1 MKLISF
7 VKKSSCLLLLF
18 TCFVNKG
25 NFSAFA
31 IDTKE
36 KQNNISKD
44 SFNISKDSGVELI
57 NDEYILD
64 SGDNLFIGFI
74 GLDIFKNDYLIDREG
89 FINLPEIGKY
99 YVRGKTVSE
108 LIIDLKIRYEEFIY
122 DPELVINIAFFR
134 PVNVYVSGE
143 VANPGLY
150 DLSTSL
156 IKNKEETILSPSFPR
171 LFDLLRTAGGVTNY
185 SDLSKIE
192 VIRTN
197 PKHNGGGKKKANI
210 NLLDLITKG
219 EQDNNIFI
227 YDDDI
232 VYVPKS
238 TEIIADQMM
247 KINKIN
253 LNPEFIQVFVSGDVP
268 VIGAKSMKKGAS
280 LNQAIA
286 QSGGKRIFSGKVEFI
301 RFNSGGK
308 VERRLVKYDS
318 TSNTD
323 SYSNPVLMD
332 GDIINVRK
340 TPIGIVS
347 DALNEF
353 AAPIGTTY
361 SLIDIFGGFK

>member
-1 MKLISF
+1 MKLITV
-7 VKKSSCLLLLF
+7 VKKSFFLLLLF
-18 TCFVNKG
+18 TCFINNG

-36 KQNNISKD
+36 KQTNLSKD
-44 SFNISKDSGVELI
+44 TYDTSEDRDRELI
-57 NDEYILD
+57 NDQYILD
-64 SGDNLFIGFI
+64 SGDTLFIGFI

-89 FINLPEIGKY
+89 FIDLPEIGKY
-99 YVRGKTVSE
+99 YARGKTVSE
-108 LIIDLKIRYEEFIY
+108 LIIDLKKRYEEFIY
-122 DPELVINIAFFR
+122 DPELVITIAFFR
-134 PVNVYVSGE
+134 PVNVYISGE

-150 DLSTSL
+150 DLTTSVTGDRKKD
-156 IKNKEETILSPSFPR
+156 IMSPSFPK
-171 LFDLLRTAGGVTNY
+171 LFDLLRASGGVTNY

-219 EQDNNIFI
+219 EQDNNIYI

-232 VYVPKS
+232 VYIPKS
-238 TEIIADQMM
+238 PVIIADQMM
-247 KINKIN
+247 KINKTN
-253 LNPEFIQVFVSGDVP
+253 LNPQVIQVFVSGDVP
-268 VIGAKSMKKGAS
+268 LGGAKSMKKGSS

-286 QSGGKRIFSGKVEFI
+286 LSGGKRIFSGKVEFI

-308 VERRLVKYDS
+308 VERRLVRYDS
-318 TSNTD
+318 TSNTNT
-323 SYSNPVLMD
+323 YSNPVLME

-340 TPIGIVS
+340 TPVGIVS